1 MTNTFQT
8 MEINCTYNNTPIV
21 NMPIIH
27 ILVSKNQVT
36 NIESHNLSLRHSSSP
51 KGQRRNEKYHLQHRI
66 KYSTLGY
73 NLYEINY
80 AYNNDMDREKLYSL
94 NKLKQI
100 ATLGN
105 GWNGKNAKAF
115 DKSFLSRATALILS
129 LSHQPEI
136 FPTACDSIQ
145 IEYEKDDGSYL
156 EIELTNHDSCN
167 IFEIDSMGQESEFSR
182 PMNVEAINKVVNSFY
197 G

>member
-1 MTNTFQT
+1 
-8 MEINCTYNNTPIV
+8 
-21 NMPIIH
+21 
-27 ILVSKNQVT
+27 
-36 NIESHNLSLRHSSSP
+36 
-51 KGQRRNEKYHLQHRI
+51 
-66 KYSTLGY
+66 
-73 NLYEINY
+73 
-80 AYNNDMDREKLYSL
+80 MDQEKLYNL

-100 ATLGN
+100 ATLEN

-115 DKSFLSRATALILS
+115 DKKFLSRSAALILS

-145 IEYEKDDGSYL
+145 IEYEKDDGAYL
-156 EIELTNHDSCN
+156 EIELSNHDSCN